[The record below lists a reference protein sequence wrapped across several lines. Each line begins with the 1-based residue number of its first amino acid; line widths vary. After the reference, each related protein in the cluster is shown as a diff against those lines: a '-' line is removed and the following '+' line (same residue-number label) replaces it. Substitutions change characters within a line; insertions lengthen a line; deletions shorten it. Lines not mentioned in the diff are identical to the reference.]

1 MVVTASCKALK
12 VAVTVVY
19 INWAGNSD
27 WLQEA
32 FSRHF
37 LRDVDVEQVQMDE
50 LFTLLSA
57 VKDGEISERQA
68 IKRLSHSPHWYGSR
82 WTPCAS

>member
-1 MVVTASCKALK
+1 VIATASCKALK

-19 INWAGNSD
+19 VNWAGNSD

-32 FSRHF
+32 SSHHF
-37 LRDVDVEQVQMDE
+37 LRDMDVEQVQMDE

-57 VKDGEISERQA
+57 VKDGEISER
-68 IKRLSHSPHWYGSR
+68 
-82 WTPCAS
+82 